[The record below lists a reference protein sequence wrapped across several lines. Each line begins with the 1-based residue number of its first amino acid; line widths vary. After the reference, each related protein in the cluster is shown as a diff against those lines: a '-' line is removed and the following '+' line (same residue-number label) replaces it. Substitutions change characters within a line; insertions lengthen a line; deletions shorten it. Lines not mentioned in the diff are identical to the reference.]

1 MTLSVRAELSH
12 RFSYDS
18 KIDATFKLTLVS
30 EKRSEAKGFHHII
43 LIDCSRSMAGEK
55 IELAKR
61 GAREY
66 AKRIPPGNTLSVI
79 LFSTAVQTFPNTNLE
94 AVLPQIRAQGLTA
107 LNTALQSAF
116 DIAKKSNLPGWIVLL
131 TDGEPTD
138 VVQPDAYAKMKP
150 PNGFQMV
157 EFGIGTDYN
166 QHILKVLAD
175 SSGGTLS
182 NVTEAQKFTLPE
194 QMQQSTVSE
203 VGARNIKV
211 DFENNS
217 VKILNYKGPPVS
229 INAIESIVKIW
240 GKVQIPAGFKG
251 RIMNAKVSYEDPVE
265 GKKRTIDLP
274 VEVGSA
280 ENDEQFQEG
289 IDNNLVSEF
298 AYYQGLEDYYAK
310 LSSGQ
315 LKEATKT
322 INQLSSNAEQTR
334 RTDLIEATKKLSEQ
348 HEQTLKLGG
357 SPEATSK
364 LLKEVAS
371 ETTKRT
377 RGK

>member
-12 RFSYDS
+12 RYSYDS
-18 KIDATFKLTLVS
+18 KIDAIFKVTLVS
-30 EKRSEAKGFHHII
+30 ERRSEAKGFHHII

-55 IELAKR
+55 IELAKKGAQEYVR
-61 GAREY
+61 G
-66 AKRIPPGNTLSVI
+66 IPSGNKLSVI
-79 LFSTAVQTFPNTNLE
+79 LFSTTVQTFPDTSLE
-94 AVLPQIRAQGLTA
+94 NVLPQIRAQGLTA

-116 DIAKKSNLPGWIVLL
+116 EIAKKSNLPGWIVLL

-138 VVQPDAYAKMKP
+138 VTNPDAYAKMKM

-157 EFGIGTDYN
+157 EFGIGADYN
-166 QHILKVLAD
+166 QHILKALAD
-175 SSGGTLS
+175 ASGGTLN
-182 NVTEAQKFTLPE
+182 NVTEAMKFTLPE
-194 QMQQSTVSE
+194 QMQKSTVNE
-203 VGARNIKV
+203 VGARSINV
-211 DFENNS
+211 GFENNS
-217 VKILNYKGPPVS
+217 VKVLNYKGPPVS
-229 INAIESIVKIW
+229 INAIESVAKIW

-251 RIMNAKVSYEDPVE
+251 RLMNVQVSYDDPVE
-265 GKKRTIDLP
+265 GKKRTINSP
-274 VEVGSA
+274 VEVSSA

-298 AYYQGLEDYYAK
+298 SYYQGLEDYYAK
-310 LSSGQ
+310 LASGQ

-334 RTDLIEATKKLSEQ
+334 RTDLIEATKRLSEQ

-357 SPEATSK
+357 SPESTNK